1 MGRDGSDLALPVE
14 AVGFSGSEW
23 LRKVAQDAA
32 TDEIKPSWMTAR
44 RPGATAAPATAPAT
58 QAGYAQMA
66 GYAGVMN
73 PMMAGMPP
81 MGAWQPGMP
90 MGYPQALWGVPPP
103 VPRRTQRRQCSRAGV
118 ASTVATASRYS
129 SGWYHLNGDGCHN
142 NGSNCRGC
150 ANSSGGSASISA
162 PSDGWTTSRMGVGG
176 RSEDRGNVLL
186 QRCVKSQ

>member
-90 MGYPQALWGVPPP
+90 MGYPAGMWGMPPP
-103 VPRRTQRRQCSRAGV
+103 MPGAYPAATMPSMAGMAYPQWPQQAGTAV
-118 ASTVATASRYS
+118 AGTTSTATAATTMAATAAAAQTVAA
-129 SGWYHLNGDGCHN
+129 
-142 NGSNCRGC
+142 
-150 ANSSGGSASISA
+150 AAPASA
-162 PSDGWTTSRMGVGG
+162 PPVTAGLPAGWASAVDPKTGATYYYKGA
-176 RSEDRGNVLL
+176 
-186 QRCVKSQ
+186 